1 MIKYFLEKVI
11 GQEDLS
17 FDEAFT
23 VMNEVMSGNV
33 NNSQL
38 AGFLVALKAKG
49 ETPAEVAGFA
59 RAMRNNCIRIECEDE
74 NAIDVCGTGGDNSG
88 SFNISTAV
96 AFTAAGAG
104 IKVAKHGNR
113 SISSKSGSADVLQ
126 HLGVNI
132 NLSKEES
139 EKALKEIGITFLF
152 APLYHPAM
160 KHAAPVR
167 KELAMKTVFNMLGPL
182 TNPAGVKKQ
191 LIGTFNRKA
200 AKTMAEA
207 AKYLDFEKACFVCS
221 NDSYDEIYLGDIT
234 EIHEYNNGKEI
245 RSYTITNETFD
256 YPKLCDEDIKG
267 DTAEVNAAIIMDVL
281 NNKNQN
287 GAFHTI
293 TANSA
298 LALYCAGYSENLNEC
313 QKAAEDSILSGAAF
327 AKLNELT
334 KFSNSLQ

>member
-1 MIKYFLEKVI
+1 MKEYLEKVI
-11 GQEDLS
+11 EKEDLS
-17 FDEAFT
+17 FDEAYT
-23 VMNEVMSGNV
+23 VMNDVMTGTV

-49 ETPAEVAGFA
+49 ETPSEVAGFA
-59 RAMRNNCIRIECEDE
+59 KAMRNNCIKIECDDE

-132 NLSKEES
+132 NLSRDES
-139 EKALKEIGITFLF
+139 ERALREIGITFLY

-160 KHAAPVR
+160 KYAAPVR

-200 AKTMAEA
+200 ARTMSEA
-207 AKYLDFEKACFVCS
+207 AKYLEFEKACFICC
-221 NDSYDEIYLGDIT
+221 DDRYDEIYLGDIT
-234 EIHEYNNGKEI
+234 EIHEYNNSEEI
-245 RSYTITNETFD
+245 RTYTISNDSFS
-256 YPKLCDEDIKG
+256 YPKISDHDIKG
-267 DTAEVNAAIIMDVL
+267 DTAEVNAQIILDVL
-281 NNKNQN
+281 ENKNRN

-298 LALYCAGYSENLNEC
+298 MALYCADFSGSLTEC
-313 QKAAEDSILSGAAF
+313 QKAAEDSILSGAAI
-327 AKLNELT
+327 AKLNELRR
-334 KFSNSLQ
+334 FSNQ